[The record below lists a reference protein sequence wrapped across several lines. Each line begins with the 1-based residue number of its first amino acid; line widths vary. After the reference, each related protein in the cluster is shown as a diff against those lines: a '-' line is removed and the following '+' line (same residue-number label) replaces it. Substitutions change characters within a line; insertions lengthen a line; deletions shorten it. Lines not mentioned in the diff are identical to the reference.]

1 MKAKRENEILVKVGY
16 RLPPDLIKRIEESAI
31 ANRRSIND
39 EVIIL
44 LESALA
50 SAGGLTAYLDARFNR
65 LESRLPTEPK

>member
-16 RLPPDLIKRIEESAI
+16 RLPPDLIKRIEESAV

-50 SAGGLTAYLDARFNR
+50 NASDLTAYLDARFNR